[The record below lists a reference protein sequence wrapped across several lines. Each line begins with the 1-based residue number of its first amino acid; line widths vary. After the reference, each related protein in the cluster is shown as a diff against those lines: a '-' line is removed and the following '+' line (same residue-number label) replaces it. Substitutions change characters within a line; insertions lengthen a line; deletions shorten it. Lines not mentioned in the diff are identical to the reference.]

1 MLDVYAARGR
11 ADALRH
17 FGLAKTAGIADVA
30 RAGGTWLKELAIG
43 RPGQAFV
50 EGRKTFAPG
59 GMLATDK
66 VWWPSTKGMS
76 MSSKIMPWMQRANTL
91 MAPLH
96 VLNAA
101 RQDPNEG
108 TLSNMLGTAGG
119 LVGTAYG
126 WPAMGMLGAPILGR
140 AGKALGHGVAHA
152 LGSTPVAQNMEDVP

>member
-17 FGLAKTAGIADVA
+17 FGLAKTAGLADTA
-30 RAGGTWLKELAIG
+30 RAGGKWLKELAIG

-50 EGRKTFAPG
+50 EGPKAFAPG

-66 VWWPSTKGMS
+66 VWWPRTSGLSGLAKLQ
-76 MSSKIMPWMQRANTL
+76 PWAQRANTL
-91 MAPLH
+91 MLPLH
-96 VLNAA
+96 VLRAA

-126 WPAMGMLGAPILGR
+126 YPMLGMLGAPLLGR